1 MSRPKLPRE
10 LEQGRIRP
18 DQEMTIPH
26 DARRDDAPGTIRR
39 LLLALVLV
47 GIVGLLVELILL
59 EHTESATQWI
69 PLGVLGGGLI
79 AAIALAL
86 RPSHG
91 TVRGFQA
98 LMGLFVVAGMLGLVL
113 HYRSNVE
120 FELEMDATAAGWGL
134 VWQSLRGATPSLAPG
149 AMAQLGLLGLILT
162 YRHPAL
168 HSGDPDAV

>member
-1 MSRPKLPRE
+1 
-10 LEQGRIRP
+10 
-18 DQEMTIPH
+18 MTILRDP
-26 DARRDDAPGTIRR
+26 RQDDAPGTLRR
-39 LLLALVLV
+39 LLLALVFL
-47 GIVGLLVELILL
+47 GIVGLLLELVLL

-91 TVRGFQA
+91 TVRAFQT
-98 LMGLFVVAGMLGLVL
+98 LMALFVAAGLLGLVL

-120 FELEMDATAAGWGL
+120 FELEIDATAAGWEL
-134 VWQSLRGATPSLAPG
+134 VWRSLRGATPSLAPG

-168 HSGDPDAV
+168 HSAQLPSTAPGQETA